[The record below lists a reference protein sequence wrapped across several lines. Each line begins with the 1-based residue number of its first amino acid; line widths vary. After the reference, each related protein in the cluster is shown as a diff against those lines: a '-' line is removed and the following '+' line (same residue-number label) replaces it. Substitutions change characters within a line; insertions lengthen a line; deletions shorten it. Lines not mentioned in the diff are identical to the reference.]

1 MPVNESNTIQ
11 YTVTTTRVPDG
22 TTLYWK
28 TTGNVISSDIV
39 GGNTGSITVTN
50 NRALLNVKIAADGT
64 ADGTKSLGITILTGS
79 VNGTPVVNT
88 SQPIIL
94 NDTSTV
100 PEPIAIEYLVVAG
113 GGGGAG
119 SNYLQG
125 GGGGGGGF
133 KSGSIL
139 ANTGTVFTV
148 TVGSG
153 GSAGPG
159 YPSNGYP
166 GGQGTP
172 SSLTATG
179 FNMTTPGGGGGTG
192 SAGGMFAG
200 PTGGSGG
207 GGGNRGAG
215 SNVGGSLAT
224 GSPGLGVAGTY
235 GYPGNPANG
244 PGLGGAGGAG
254 SAGTPT
260 TAGSGAPWSY
270 TGNSYSGA
278 GGAQGILGAGGVS
291 GAGGVG
297 GGGAAGTPSISAGF
311 GNPGSPLTGGGGG
324 SGAGPSPNGI
334 ADGGTG
340 GSGVVILAV
349 PTADYPGGYGPIAS
363 NPPAAPGMTVL
374 TYTTSGT
381 YTV

>member
-1 MPVNESNTIQ
+1 MAVNESNTIQ
-11 YTVTTTRVPDG
+11 YTITTTNTADG

-39 GGNTGSITVTN
+39 GGNTGSITITN

-94 NDTSTV
+94 NDTSQV
-100 PEPIAIEYLVVAG
+100 PEPITLNYLVVAG

-119 SNYLQG
+119 SNFYQG

-133 KSGSIL
+133 KSGSIS

-153 GSAGPG
+153 GAAGPG
-159 YPSNGYP
+159 YPANGYP
-166 GGQGTP
+166 GGQGTS
-172 SSLTATG
+172 SSLIGTG
-179 FNMTTPGGGGGTG
+179 LSLTTPGGGGGTG
-192 SAGGMFAG
+192 SAPGMFAG
-200 PTGGSGG
+200 PNGGSGG
-207 GGGNRGAG
+207 GGGNKGAG
-215 SNVGGSLAT
+215 NNTGGSLAT

-235 GYPGNPANG
+235 GYPGNPVNG
-244 PGLGGAGGAG
+244 PGLGGSGGAG
-254 SAGTPT
+254 AAGTPT
-260 TAGSGAPWSY
+260 TAGAGAPWPFTGASY
-270 TGNSYSGA
+270 AGG
-278 GGAQGILGAGGVS
+278 GGAQGILGAGGVL
-291 GAGGVG
+291 GAGAIG
-297 GGGAAGTPSISAGF
+297 GGGAAGTPSIAAGF
-311 GNPGSPLTGGGGG
+311 GNPGTAFTGGGGG
-324 SGAGPSPNGI
+324 SGAAAAPNGI

-340 GSGVVILAV
+340 GAGVVILAV
-349 PTADYPGGYGPIAS
+349 PTADYPGGYAPRAS

-374 TYTTSGT
+374 TFTSSGT
-381 YTV
+381 YIV